1 MGGPGEEIH
10 GHIGDIFGDPIF
22 FGPDPDDPYVDNY
35 IDPTTTT
42 TTVTFS
48 EVVTATMQNDALEGS
63 SSNTNFT
70 MAQGTTLGGTDTVTD
85 QGGTDGM
92 TFENL
97 NNVNLQLVLGGTD
110 TATVRDGLT
119 FGAGNTVA
127 TVNFTNIENL
137 YLQDSVGGASDKLA
151 IPLSGSGTS
160 GAIAGTSSADTITL
174 AGQSYTNSTIW
185 GQQGDDTLTGGSGG
199 DSIYGGA
206 GADTI
211 RGNDGQDHAYGGD
224 GADIIIFTDESQYG
238 ANSAANKHDFV
249 HGFTTGSDKLQ
260 FSAANFA
267 GITENQ
273 AITKGTDRADV
284 NTLIVTDAQGWL
296 GVAPAAVNTTQRWLY
311 NKTTGSLF
319 FDQDGSD
326 GEAQILVTALLDAA
340 DTPITDLAAADIVAI
355 A

>member
-1 MGGPGEEIH
+1 
-10 GHIGDIFGDPIF
+10 
-22 FGPDPDDPYVDNY
+22 
-35 IDPTTTT
+35 
-42 TTVTFS
+42 
-48 EVVTATMQNDALEGS
+48 
-63 SSNTNFT
+63 

-97 NNVNLQLVLGGTD
+97 TNTNLKLVLGSPDTITAKEGITFDQGTT
-110 TATVRDGLT
+110 TATVS
-119 FGAGNTVA
+119 
-127 TVNFTNIENL
+127 FTNIENL

-211 RGNDGQDHAYGGD
+211 RGNDGQDNIYGGP
-224 GADIIIFTDESQYG
+224 GADNIIFTDESQYG
-238 ANSAANKHDFV
+238 ANSAGNKHDIV
-249 HGFTTGSDKLQ
+249 HGFTTGSDKLK